1 MPSEHIAVLRARAL
15 HVGIDGRH
23 LLRGVDL
30 DLVPGD
36 LHVVVGRSGAGK
48 TLLIRAL
55 TGALPRGSQV
65 AGAARLGVDHGAVDL
80 LGADAAT
87 FAGTVYGR
95 LVGVV
100 PQSAATS
107 FTPVRTLRVQLTEA
121 VVALGAASG
130 RLLPGHPHLTRETV
144 RRHVDELAATAGLDV
159 DLLDRYPHQVSGGQI
174 RRAAVAAALAGHP
187 PLLLADEPASGLDE
201 DAGALLA
208 QMLRTYTRS
217 GHAAL
222 LVTHDVELARAYGDT
237 LSVMADGQ
245 VVERGPARAVLDD
258 PVHAVTRA
266 LVRAR
271 RGGLRPGPRAASDAV
286 DVPDAVRLRGV
297 AAGYGRVPVLTD
309 VDLTVRP
316 GEVVGVAGPSGS
328 GKSTLAAVAA
338 LMHPP
343 DAGSVQI
350 AGQDVRAVGAR
361 VPAALRRS
369 VGWVQQEPRA
379 AMDPRLTLRRSITLP
394 QRLADWPHGSSP
406 DPVADLAAA
415 VGLAAD
421 LLDRRPAQ
429 VSGGELQRAAVARA
443 LGLRPALLV
452 CDEIT
457 AMLDAAAAAELVALV
472 ARLARERGVGVL
484 LVSHDVTLLRAHAD
498 VVAVVRDGRVTA
510 PETSGV
516 GT

>member
-1 MPSEHIAVLRARAL
+1 MPSEHVAVLRARDL
-15 HVGIDGRH
+15 HVGVDGRH

-80 LGADAAT
+80 LGADATT
-87 FAGTVYGR
+87 FARTVYGR

-107 FTPVRTLRVQLTEA
+107 FTPVRTLRAQLTEA
-121 VVALGAASG
+121 VVALGASSG

-159 DLLDRYPHQVSGGQI
+159 DLLERYPHQVSGGQI

-245 VVERGPARAVLDD
+245 VVERGPARAVLDE
-258 PVHAVTRA
+258 PAHAVTRA

-271 RGGLRPGPRAASDAV
+271 RGGPRPESRAASHA
-286 DVPDAVRLRGV
+286 PDAVRLRGV

-350 AGQDVRAVGAR
+350 AGRDVRAVGAR
-361 VPAALRRS
+361 VPAELRRS

-394 QRLADWPHGSSP
+394 QRLADWPHGSAP
-406 DPVADLAAA
+406 DLVADLAAA
-415 VGLAAD
+415 VGLD
-421 LLDRRPAQ
+421 PGLLDRRPAQ

-452 CDEIT
+452 GDEIT
-457 AMLDAAAAAELVALV
+457 AMLDAAAAADLVALV

-498 VVAVVRDGRVTA
+498 VVAVVRDGRLTA
-510 PETSGV
+510 PETSEV